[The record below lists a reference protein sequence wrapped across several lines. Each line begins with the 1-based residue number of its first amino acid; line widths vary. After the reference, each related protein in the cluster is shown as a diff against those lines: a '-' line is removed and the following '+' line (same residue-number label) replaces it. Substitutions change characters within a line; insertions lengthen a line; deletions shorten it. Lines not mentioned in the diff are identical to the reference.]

1 MTPEQIGLVQQS
13 FAKVAP
19 IAPKAA
25 DIFYSR
31 LFEVAPQV
39 RHLFPD
45 DMAEQKNKLTDMLG
59 VAVNGLTRLDAI
71 LPAVQQLGRKHKDY
85 GAVPDHYAV
94 VGDTLL
100 YTLGQGLGDGF
111 TDDVRAAWSEAY
123 GVLANAMID
132 AAEGSGDD

>member
-19 IAPKAA
+19 IAPQAA

-39 RHLFPD
+39 RYLFPD
-45 DMAEQKNKLTDMLG
+45 DMAEQKRKLMDMLG

-71 LPAVQQLGRKHKDY
+71 LPAVQQLGRRHKGY

-94 VGDTLL
+94 VGDTLI
-100 YTLGQGLGDGF
+100 YTLDQGLGDGF
-111 TDDVRAAWSEAY
+111 TDEVRAAWAEAY
-123 GVLANAMID
+123 GLLAGVMIE
-132 AAEGSGDD
+132 AAEGLDDD